1 MTDHGQLMTAL
12 VLAQGT
18 DETTQDPLIAQG
30 TDDVIYIG
38 VFLLA
43 IVATI
48 AIGILNG
55 RLRIAILM
63 ALFLSGILIALIV
76 AV

>member
-1 MTDHGQLMTAL
+1 MTDHGQLETSL
-12 VLAQGT
+12 VLAKGT

>member
-1 MTDHGQLMTAL
+1 
-12 VLAQGT
+12 
-18 DETTQDPLIAQG
+18 
-30 TDDVIYIG
+30 VIYIG